1 MTNMLPASPR
11 LIGRGAELEILF
23 RLVDCASERGG
34 ALVVRGE
41 PGVGKTS
48 LLEAAIRRATDSGI
62 QVLRT
67 VGAQSETDLAFS
79 GLHQLVLP
87 VLTAADRAVPGQP
100 TALPS
105 LSRARGS
112 TLDRL
117 EQLPEPQQCAL
128 RTAFGLGARGCTG
141 SFSRWPGGAEP
152 AVRGG

>member
-48 LLEAAIRRATDSGI
+48 LLKAAIRRATDSGI

-87 VLTAADRAVPGQP
+87 VLTAADRAVVPANPQRCQVSRGHAARRSTVSNSSRSRSNVLCEQRSAWVP
-100 TALPS
+100 RLHRVVFS
-105 LSRARGS
+105 LAWR
-112 TLDRL
+112 
-117 EQLPEPQQCAL
+117 C
-128 RTAFGLGARGCTG
+128 
-141 SFSRWPGGAEP
+141 
-152 AVRGG
+152 

>member
-48 LLEAAIRRATDSGI
+48 LLKAAIRRATDSGI